1 MGALCIFLVVAC
13 VYDYWQRR
21 IPNWLLV
28 IMATIGVGQGCMEH
42 GAEGMIYFGCKVLCV
57 ILGMYTLFKLGTLGA
72 GDVKL
77 LGVYAG
83 YLSGDKILY
92 FLFFSLLIA
101 AGISLIKMITEHYA
115 KERLIYLL
123 EYIVDVVQTGSWQLY
138 ISNKK
143 EQRRCSICLTGPIL
157 CSVLMCVGGIY

>member
-13 VYDYWQRR
+13 AFDYWQRR
-21 IPNWLLV
+21 IPNWLLMITAV
-28 IMATIGVGQGCMEH
+28 TGMWISGLEH
-42 GAEGMIYFGCKVLCV
+42 GTEGMICFACKMLCV
-57 ILGMYTLFKLGTLGA
+57 ITGMYILFKLGTLGA

-77 LGVYAG
+77 FGVCAG
-83 YLSGDKILY
+83 YLSGNKILV

-101 AGISLIKMITEHYA
+101 AGISLIKMILEHNA
-115 KERLIYLL
+115 KDRLIYLA
-123 EYIVDVVQTGSWQLY
+123 EYIAGVIRTGNWQLY

-143 EQRRCSICLTGPIL
+143 ERQRCSVCLAGPIL